1 MIFEAERQGR
11 IAGNTELGVQLKMQI
26 SLLIMKCT
34 CPSAA
39 FIIQTPED
47 TRVI

>member
-1 MIFEAERQGR
+1 MIFEAEWQGS

-26 SLLIMKCT
+26 SLLIMKCRF
-34 CPSAA
+34 PSAS

-47 TRVI
+47 ARVI